1 MTSLILVVCGNTGG
15 AMLAG
20 WLETSFVDE
29 AIHVIEP
36 NPTAVDQF
44 ANASGVTIV
53 KTAHDIP
60 EGVNP
65 SVVILAVKPQTMDD
79 AIIPLKRFVGP
90 NTVFLSIAAGKTIRY
105 FEDKLGQKAAIVR
118 AMPNTPASVG
128 RGVTVFVPNNNV
140 SEETTLLC
148 GDLLSAVGEAI
159 SIDDE
164 ALLDPVTAVSGSG
177 PAYVFFLIEAMAAAG
192 EKVGLPGN

>member
-1 MTSLILVVCGNTGG
+1 MTSLILVGCGKMGG
-15 AMLAG
+15 AMLSG
-20 WLETSFVDE
+20 WLETGFVDE

-44 ANASGVTIV
+44 ANSSGVTIV
-53 KTAHDIP
+53 KTAYDIP

-128 RGVTVFVPNNNV
+128 RGVTVF
-140 SEETTLLC
+140 
-148 GDLLSAVGEAI
+148 
-159 SIDDE
+159 
-164 ALLDPVTAVSGSG
+164 G
-177 PAYVFFLIEAMAAAG
+177 PHRG
-192 EKVGLPGN
+192 R

>member
-1 MTSLILVVCGNTGG
+1 MTSLILVGCGKMGG

-36 NPTAVDQF
+36 NPKAVDQF
-44 ANASGVTIV
+44 ADATGVKIV

-60 EGVNP
+60 ADVNP

-90 NTVFLSIAAGKTIRY
+90 NTVFLSIAAGKTNRY
-105 FEDKLGQKAAIVR
+105 F
-118 AMPNTPASVG
+118 
-128 RGVTVFVPNNNV
+128 
-140 SEETTLLC
+140 
-148 GDLLSAVGEAI
+148 
-159 SIDDE
+159 
-164 ALLDPVTAVSGSG
+164 
-177 PAYVFFLIEAMAAAG
+177 
-192 EKVGLPGN
+192 